1 MLGLI
6 QSCRKF
12 AKGVVGS
19 MQIVFARS
27 KKEITLFR
35 QFRRK
40 LYSKDPYYVST
51 AEFTFDML
59 LNKETSFAKEID
71 IYPVMALD
79 DGEVLITALLIR
91 DPRVDYLQIS
101 FFEALEGI
109 EAEVDDFMNHIKEF
123 AKKSDLSKIIIGLNG
138 HLSYGVGLSTDMH
151 SPNTFDSTYSKLYY
165 NKYFENY
172 TKHELIA
179 FSNTPSAV
187 LPDLPNRDCGIRI
200 RNIDLNR
207 FEEEMEIFREI
218 CNDTIGT
225 TFLYSEAKKGHFY
238 DLLKPMLFF
247 LKPENILFAE
257 DNGKIV
263 GFLFWHPDYNEI
275 LKKGSITALFR

>member
-27 KKEITLFR
+27 KKEISLFR

-71 IYPVMALD
+71 IYPVMALN

-101 FFEALEGI
+101 FFEALESI
-109 EAEVDDFMNHIKEF
+109 EAEVDVSEYITPQDNLHVFTGIADGGIARSEEVEDGVKEH
-123 AKKSDLSKIIIGLNG
+123 K
-138 HLSYGVGLSTDMH
+138 
-151 SPNTFDSTYSKLYY
+151 
-165 NKYFENY
+165 
-172 TKHELIA
+172 
-179 FSNTPSAV
+179 
-187 LPDLPNRDCGIRI
+187 R
-200 RNIDLNR
+200 
-207 FEEEMEIFREI
+207 
-218 CNDTIGT
+218 
-225 TFLYSEAKKGHFY
+225 
-238 DLLKPMLFF
+238 
-247 LKPENILFAE
+247 
-257 DNGKIV
+257 
-263 GFLFWHPDYNEI
+263 
-275 LKKGSITALFR
+275 